1 MYPER
6 SSIQPGATGFHAS
19 WWDGARHIPRHIVV
33 ALLLGI
39 AYAAGATAASIVL
52 PPLVQP
58 AGTEHH
64 VGKIIWADLV
74 TPDLDA
80 SKRFYGGL
88 FGWHFTDAVS
98 GSNAYTVAY
107 VDDRPVAGFV
117 LRATPAGGRRQPVW
131 LTFIAVADVDAARR
145 TALDHGARVLFE
157 PRTYSNRGRQAVLTD
172 PEGATF
178 AVLASSSGDP
188 ADVLAEPGEWIWSSL
203 QVGDPA
209 TDARFYQALF
219 GYDVFDVPSEDGLL
233 HVILSS
239 DDFARASV
247 NAFPDASPGRH
258 PHWLDFVRVLDAAS
272 VASKAVALGGRVLVE
287 PRPDRHGGNV
297 AVIADPNG
305 APVGIMEW
313 SQTDSTQE
321 PR

>member
-1 MYPER
+1 V
-6 SSIQPGATGFHAS
+6 A
-19 WWDGARHIPRHIVV
+19 

-39 AYAAGATAASIVL
+39 AYAAGATAASVVL

-58 AGTEHH
+58 SGTEHH

-88 FGWHFTDAVS
+88 FGWSFTDAVS
-98 GSNAYTVAY
+98 GSSGYAVAS
-107 VDDRPVAGFV
+107 VDGRPVAGFL
-117 LRATPAGGRRQPVW
+117 LRATPAVGRRQPTW

-145 TALDHGARVLFE
+145 TAVDHGARVLFE
-157 PRTYSNRGRQAVLTD
+157 PRTYTGRGRQAVLTD
-172 PEGATF
+172 PEGAAF
-178 AVLASSSGDP
+178 AMLASSSGDP
-188 ADVLAEPGEWIWSSL
+188 PDLLAEPGEWLWSSL

-209 TDARFYQALF
+209 RDASFYHDVF
-219 GYDVFDVPSEDGLL
+219 GYEVFDVPSEDGLR

-258 PHWLDFVRVLDAAS
+258 PHWLNFVRVLDAAG

-287 PRPDRHGGNV
+287 PRLDRHGGNV

-313 SQTDSTQE
+313 SQSDSTEE